1 MKRELK
7 FATKEE
13 LRQYTKLWNNNN
25 NNNNNNHDNIYI
37 AVIYG
42 ASHMM
47 SVSAR

>member
-1 MKRELK
+1 MKRELE

-13 LRQYTKLWNNNN
+13 LRQYTKLW